1 MLHLRQKGTSSK
13 TVLESRQRCKSQ
25 RKANERQSTKLS
37 SLRQQTKHAVS
48 KIQTRQL
55 STRSWPERKQLR
67 IRKRKKC
74 KYPQYKLFHVVIKL
88 ADVAT
93 QVLVDTGASVS
104 AISEFLFSRL
114 PSETRSE
121 KIESKDEKLNSIWG
135 KEIGIK
141 GIYEIPLS
149 LDTNEKK

>member
-1 MLHLRQKGTSSK
+1 M
-13 TVLESRQRCKSQ
+13 
-25 RKANERQSTKLS
+25 
-37 SLRQQTKHAVS
+37 
-48 KIQTRQL
+48 
-55 STRSWPERKQLR
+55 
-67 IRKRKKC
+67 
-74 KYPQYKLFHVVIKL
+74 
-88 ADVAT
+88 AT

-114 PSETRSE
+114 PLETISE

-149 LDTNEKK
+149 LDTNENKITHQFYVIPKLTETCILGIDFLTR